1 MTLILSPCLYF
12 VSTNDFAHDLPNFV
26 EYTGKGLELESL
38 HNYLTNLKMQC
49 KDLWIIVPEN
59 LGIALRLYE
68 NIFCW
73 ERKNWCLFS
82 EQIVGWKR
90 EWRLRELRAPEK
102 TWLRSNS
109 SSFKMPAPKRSI
121 ILSFSCIH
129 LTYFVARGM
138 TTIKHASTPLPKETE
153 FSSASLQQPH
163 YVFWIGNSKILGL
176 CDQGI
181 LLFGKLTRE
190 LRKRGR
196 NWRISLLCLVSQKNG
211 EISI

>member
-1 MTLILSPCLYF
+1 MDHCPWVLGHSPKTIWKHFL
-12 VSTNDFAHDLPNFV
+12 L
-26 EYTGKGLELESL
+26 
-38 HNYLTNLKMQC
+38 
-49 KDLWIIVPEN
+49 
-59 LGIALRLYE
+59 
-68 NIFCW
+68 
-73 ERKNWCLFS
+73 RKNWCLLS

-90 EWRLRELRAPEK
+90 EWRIRELREPEK

-129 LTYFVARGM
+129 LTYFVTRGM
-138 TTIKHASTPLPKETE
+138 TTIKHASTPLPKETDI
-153 FSSASLQQPH
+153 SSASLQQPH

-176 CDQGI
+176 CDQGN

>member
-26 EYTGKGLELESL
+26 EYTGKGLQLESL

-109 SSFKMPAPKRSI
+109 SSFKMPAPKGSI

-129 LTYFVARGM
+129 LTYFVTRGM

-153 FSSASLQQPH
+153 ISSASLQQHH
-163 YVFWIGNSKILGL
+163 YVFWDFVIRATFCSGNWHESFVKGEEIGVYL
-176 CDQGI
+176 CSVWWPKERKDI
-181 LLFGKLTRE
+181 NINELF
-190 LRKRGR
+190 
-196 NWRISLLCLVSQKNG
+196 V
-211 EISI
+211 